1 MQLKDNIKSSKIEGI
16 FKIKSFYADGT
27 FDEYVEQNLIM
38 DEARNNMAQLIGGV
52 TTEGDIKGE
61 PINKI
66 VLGTLGHHGTDILDY
81 IAVGDSEGDEI
92 FDSTRTSLISEGTP
106 GAKNYVITFDPEGGT
121 LVTDTSA
128 EGKMYE
134 GSTLIFTDTTQNTV
148 QRQVLNRTVTYTI
161 TIPADNANS
170 DDAENP
176 IIAYTE
182 AGLYAEGEIFSMK
195 TFPGRVKENTVKF
208 IITWSIIF

>member
-1 MQLKDNIKSSKIEGI
+1 MQLKDNIHSSKIEGI
-16 FKIKSFYADGT
+16 FKIKSIYADGT

-38 DEARNNMAQLIGGV
+38 DEARSNMAQLIGGV
-52 TTEGDIKGE
+52 TTVGDVKGE

-66 VLGTLGHHGTDILDY
+66 VLGTLGHHGSDILDY
-81 IAVGDSEGDEI
+81 IAVGGTEGEHT
-92 FDSTRTSLISEGTP
+92 FDSTRTALISEETA
-106 GAKNYVITFDPEGGT
+106 GAKNYVITFAPEGGT
-121 LVTDTSA
+121 LVSDTNA
-128 EGKMYE
+128 EGQMYE
-134 GSTLIFTDTTQNTV
+134 GDTWLFTDTTMNTV

-170 DDAENP
+170 DDPETP
-176 IIAYTE
+176 IVAYTE
-182 AGLYAEGEIFSMK
+182 AALYAEGEIFSMK